1 MNLDDAIKA
10 MREGKKVTHK
20 YLLHTKTKSLRIID
34 SDYVDDEGYIL
45 NKLSVMVQ
53 LKSACFNEGW
63 RIVEDANN
71 NTESMNDFQIG
82 DIVPYKNTRGNVK
95 LAKITSFETIQRN
108 GKVWFHGVDTE
119 TKAKV
124 WYPVHIS
131 KTLKV

>member
-45 NKLSVMVQ
+45 NKLNVMVQ

-63 RIVEDANN
+63 RIVEDN
-71 NTESMNDFQIG
+71 EQ
-82 DIVPYKNTRGNVK
+82 
-95 LAKITSFETIQRN
+95 
-108 GKVWFHGVDTE
+108 
-119 TKAKV
+119 
-124 WYPVHIS
+124 
-131 KTLKV
+131 